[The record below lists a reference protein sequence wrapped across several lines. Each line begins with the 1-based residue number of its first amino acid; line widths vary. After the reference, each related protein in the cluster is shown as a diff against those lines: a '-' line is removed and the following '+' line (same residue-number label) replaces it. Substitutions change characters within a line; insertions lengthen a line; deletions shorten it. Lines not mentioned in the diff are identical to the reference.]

1 MKLFLVKCYNEADFP
16 SSGTSFSELVL
27 ADSLDDAFDM
37 VKAKTNPSHIFEEQ
51 SKELDLPAIERM
63 RKPRILS

>member
-1 MKLFLVKCYNEADFP
+1 MKLFLVKCFNDADYP

-27 ADSLDDAFDM
+27 ADSLETAIEM
-37 VKAKTNPSHIFEEQ
+37 VRPNVEMVFVGESI
-51 SKELDLPAIERM
+51 ELDLESIKRM